1 MSVSA
6 ITVGPSQDLHSGSLL
21 HEQIHVIVSAVVKG
35 RQREYDWIA
44 KIHRS
49 ENESANY
56 ARFQVFVSL
65 SVSDLNF
72 GNKNKIFG

>member
-56 ARFQVFVSL
+56 ARFQVFIAFLVRYFK
-65 SVSDLNF
+65 F
-72 GNKNKIFG
+72 GSKNWLM